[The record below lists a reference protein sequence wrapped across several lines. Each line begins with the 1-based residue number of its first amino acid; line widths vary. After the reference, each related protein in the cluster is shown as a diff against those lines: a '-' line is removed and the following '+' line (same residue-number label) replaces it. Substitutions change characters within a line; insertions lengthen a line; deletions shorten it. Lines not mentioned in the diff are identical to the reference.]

1 MQFTIFKSI
10 KDNKTDKTVELDSF
24 EDFEKLLYQLS
35 EQPVRKPKKGELPQT
50 GDAMLISPAVYKPTT
65 DPDNPITRA
74 NVNVVRWD
82 FACLDVDDYE
92 GPFQNVIESLG
103 SWYFVCYSTAS
114 STKEHPKFR
123 LVFPLQ
129 RSVMVD
135 ELRHFWYALNKE
147 VLDIGDA
154 QTKDMARMFYVPGQ
168 YPNAHNFIFTRPGPI
183 MDPDALME
191 KHPYD
196 ATQDC
201 DDFMARLPTDMQER
215 LLTFRKSQ
223 TVKKGQVDWHNV
235 TQCRYVSRKAISS
248 YLEAVVADTGKYH
261 GMYKFMVSVA
271 FSAIRDGYDI
281 DKNELSTVARALDR
295 EHGNHYEFRPLTK
308 EADRAIEYAYRNK
321 G

>member
-10 KDNKTDKTVELDSF
+10 FDNKTNKTVELDSF

-35 EQPVRKPKKGELPQT
+35 EKPARKPKKGELRTPE
-50 GDAMLISPAVYKPTT
+50 DAMLISPAVYKEGE
-65 DPDNPITRA
+65 NITRA
-74 NVNVVRWD
+74 NTNVLRWD

-92 GPFQNVIESLG
+92 GTFKEVIESLG

-129 RSVMVD
+129 RSVNVD

-147 VLDIGDA
+147 VLNIGDA

-168 YPNAHNFIFTRPGPI
+168 YPDAHNFIFTRPGPI

-191 KHPYD
+191 KHEYD
-196 ATQDC
+196 HTQDC
-201 DDFMARLPTDMQER
+201 DDFMARLPVDMQDR
-215 LLTFRKSQ
+215 LLNFRKSQ
-223 TVKKGQVDWHNV
+223 TIKKGHVNWASYRN
-235 TQCRYVSRKAISS
+235 CKYVSRKAVSS

-261 GMYKFMVSVA
+261 GIYIFMVSVA

-281 DKNELSTVARALDR
+281 DERELATVARSLDR
-295 EHGNHYEFRPLTK
+295 EHGNHYETRPLNK
-308 EADRAIEYAYRNK
+308 EASRAIEWAYRNK